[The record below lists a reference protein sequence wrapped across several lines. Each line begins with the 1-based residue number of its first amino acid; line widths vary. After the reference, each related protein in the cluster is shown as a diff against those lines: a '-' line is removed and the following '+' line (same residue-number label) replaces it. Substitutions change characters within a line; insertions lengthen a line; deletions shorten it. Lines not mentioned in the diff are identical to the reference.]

1 MRRTR
6 QKSLPGNPAK
16 VKSFSGKSV
25 HYLNGSIN
33 GSSGIWWNRWSG
45 DPGYSYSQQEIRKL
59 FSASGES
66 CTILTRIAWLEFLLN
81 KGDESI
87 KDELYELKE
96 ALRKDRIRKV
106 FQ

>member
-6 QKSLPGNPAK
+6 QKSLPGNPAR
-16 VKSFSGKSV
+16 VKSFCGKST
-25 HYLNGSIN
+25 HYLNGSMN
-33 GSSGIWWNRWSG
+33 GSSGIWHRWSG
-45 DPGYSYSQQEIRKL
+45 YPGYSYSQQEIRKL
-59 FSASGES
+59 FSASGEP